1 MGAGASTSTG
11 GPNAYQALSLV
22 FGDLASNQ
30 FASDLKKNPA
40 DYVQFLNTQVDK
52 LVDESYNRK
61 RTTFQKAQ
69 IDLGRYMDM
78 EHNSNFYKAR
88 SGDVDRLTDAI
99 GANNRRIQQELA
111 RDKDISRRQFEIND
125 WFNYNKLETLFFL
138 QLFFMG
144 ALAMAVIIFL
154 TKNNTL
160 TPQLSSLIS
169 LILIGVVIG
178 TGMYRWYYTRQWRDN
193 RLWHRRHFPKEDA
206 PPKAPTCSASGEAV
220 ITVGNQCTAEIG
232 QKVNNLMGEMANF
245 QDNGV
250 APNSANLGGSICS
263 SLNQKTA

>member
-1 MGAGASTSTG
+1 MGAANSTSG
-11 GPNAYQALSLV
+11 GPNPYQALSLV

-40 DYVQFLNTQVDK
+40 DYAQFVNTNVDK
-52 LVDESYNRK
+52 LVNESYNRK

-88 SGDVDRLTDAI
+88 SGDVNRLTDAI
-99 GANNRRIQQELA
+99 GANNRRIQQELE

-125 WFNYNKLETLFFL
+125 WFNYNKMETLFFL

-144 ALAMAVIIFL
+144 ALAMAVVIFL
-154 TKNNTL
+154 NKNGTL
-160 TPQLSSLIS
+160 TTQLAGLIT
-169 LILIGVVIG
+169 LILFGIVIG
-178 TGMYRWYYTRQWRDN
+178 TGMYRWYYTRQWRDG
-193 RLWHRRHFPKEDA
+193 RLWHRRRFPKESA
-206 PPKAPTCSASGEAV
+206 PPKAPKCGGGGTEV
-220 ITVGNQCTAEIG
+220 ITVGNKCTAEIG
-232 QKVNNLMGEMANF
+232 QKINGLMDEMSAF
-245 QDNGV
+245 QEEGV

-263 SLNQKTA
+263 SLSQMTQ